1 MMTMMILD
9 EDDNADKDDVDDDA
23 EDSSIIRMTLVI

>member
-9 EDDNADKDDVDDDA
+9 EDDNDDKDDVDDDA